1 MKRIIKSVTAFLL
14 VFALLS
20 GTMAAF
26 AADSEK
32 QYEDYKSYV
41 LLGDSIASGW
51 SDIEDRET
59 RFVRVEG
66 SYGAYLADDL
76 GVEYHPM
83 ACIGFRTT
91 ELRYIFEEDYEA
103 DRFLYYSIDKEDMDN
118 IYAPAIIK
126 EVTEADL
133 ITLNVGGNDWGSFLG
148 WHVFEEMDKFEDT
161 NIEFLNQARAYL
173 EQAGL
178 GLDTIDTV
186 IEIASLTGSLP
197 RLLEVLPK
205 ALEEGLKNYF
215 ENWNHVIEDIY
226 ALNPDVT
233 LVVIGMFDT
242 SLQSEATAGG
252 GLEAALAAIN
262 LGQSISDIAN
272 IPMKEGAEKYG
283 YILIEPKGIECE
295 KQHPSARGHRQ
306 IADLILEALPDAS
319 FPYTDLDKKSSN
331 YRAIEAL
338 CKKGI
343 MEGVSETEFAPEAN
357 LTKAQL
363 SFALG
368 KIAGVENIAGT
379 DGDVKRMDM
388 VKAIWDTAFAESFTK
403 GLKTIGFALKLLI
416 NGGKFDFSAHVSR
429 GQGAAILYD
438 YINQ

>member
-118 IYAPAIIK
+118 IYAPAMIK

-283 YILIEPKGIECE
+283 YILIEPKDIECE

-416 NGGKFDFSAHVSR
+416 NGGKFDFSAPVSR

>member
-118 IYAPAIIK
+118 IYAPAMIK

-283 YILIEPKGIECE
+283 YILIEPKDIECE

-363 SFALG
+363 SFSLG

-416 NGGKFDFSAHVSR
+416 NGGKFDFSAPVSR

>member
-14 VFALLS
+14 VFTLLS

-118 IYAPAIIK
+118 IYAPAMIK

-416 NGGKFDFSAHVSR
+416 NGGKFDFSAPVSR
-429 GQGAAILYD
+429 GEGAAILYD